1 MSKSKRL
8 TDLSTKVDIEKLYPV
23 AEAIALAKE
32 MATTKFDE
40 TVEVHVR
47 LGIDPKKGDQQ
58 VRGIVVLPH
67 TFGKAK
73 RVAAFVPESREQEA
87 KDAGADVV
95 YNEESLAKLKQTG
108 KIDFDIAVSVPEF
121 MRTLAPLARM
131 LGTKGLM
138 PSPKNETISQDLAK
152 TIGELKK
159 GKVAFKNDDTANIHQ
174 AIGKASTDADKLIAN
189 LETFVEAL
197 RKTKPDS
204 SKGVFIKSLT
214 LCTTMGPSMKLDLK

>member
-8 TDLSTKVDIEKLYPV
+8 TDLSTKVDIEKLYPIE
-23 AEAIALAKE
+23 EALTLAKE

-47 LGIDPKKGDQQ
+47 LGIDSKKGDQQ
-58 VRGIVVLPH
+58 VRGTVVLPN

-87 KDAGADVV
+87 KDAGADVI
-95 YNEESLAKLKQTG
+95 YNEETLAKLKKTG

-138 PSPKNETISQDLAK
+138 PSPKNETIAQDLAK

-159 GKVAFKNDDTANIHQ
+159 GKIAFKNDDTANIHQ
-174 AIGKASTDADKLIAN
+174 AIGKASTDSDKLIAN
-189 LETFVEAL
+189 FEAFIEEL
-197 RKTKPDS
+197 RKSKPES
-204 SKGVFIKSLT
+204 SKGIFLKSVT
-214 LCTTMGPSMKLDLK
+214 LCTTMGPSMKLELK

>member
-8 TDLSTKVDIEKLYPV
+8 TDLSTKVDIEKPYPV

>member
-197 RKTKPDS
+197 RKTKPES

>member
-8 TDLSTKVDIEKLYPV
+8 TDLSTKVDIEKPYPV

-197 RKTKPDS
+197 RKTKPES